1 VAQNETIQLDHGA
14 GGLASRRLLER
25 VFAKH
30 LANDV
35 LAQMDDAAVLAAPA
49 GRLVVSTDSFV
60 VDPLFFPGGDIGCLA
75 VHGTVNDVAM
85 RGGRPLYLTAGF
97 VIEEGL
103 ALADLER
110 VVASMGRAAAQAGVK
125 VIAGDTKVVGR
136 GQADKLFINTAGIG
150 VLADGLELGASR
162 ARAGDAVLVSGTLG
176 DHGVTIMAA
185 RQGLG
190 LELPTRSD
198 TAPLADLVADVLAA
212 CPGARLFRDP
222 TRGGLATALKEIAE
236 ASGVAMELDEA
247 AIPIAGT
254 VAGACELL
262 GLDPLYLANEGKL
275 ICVAP
280 AEQAQAAL
288 AAMRGHRLGDR
299 AAIIGRAVAE
309 KPGRVWLNTA
319 VGGRRL
325 LEMLSGEPLPRIC

>member
-1 VAQNETIQLDHGA
+1 MAQNETIQLDHGA

-35 LAQMDDAAVLAAPA
+35 LAQMDDAAVLAAPG

-97 VIEEGL
+97 VLEEGL

-190 LELPTRSD
+190 LDLSTRSD

-247 AIPIAGT
+247 AIPIAGA